1 MPRIT
6 ALALLVCAGLSPH
19 AFAEI
24 YQWTDANGAVHF
36 SDYPPAHGEHRSLE
50 LKETVTVPMREN
62 VQQADNVR
70 RSRKAVGRLL
80 ESDSTE
86 DASASRAEEE
96 AKTARCNN
104 IQKRLDRIQ
113 AQLRAGYGSER
124 GNRLRA
130 QRREL
135 SQQYSRQCVLG

>member
-6 ALALLVCAGLSPH
+6 ALALLVCAGLSSH
-19 AFAEI
+19 AYAEI
-24 YQWTDANGAVHF
+24 YRWTDANGAVHF
-36 SDYPPAHGEHRSLE
+36 SDEPPKHAEHRSLK

-62 VQQADNVR
+62 VRQADNVH